1 MVALA
6 AFVNV
11 NLETTTLKQDMT
23 DSGSGIVE
31 ETPVLKIKATGVID
45 RPYGTADNTF
55 ANAAQF
61 PPIYLIAAENIPV
74 NSTVVH
80 VQQAIDPLNLDTY
93 YDQLGV
99 LDIGI
104 SASLSLTNGTTE
116 YYNSF
121 APHTTIVAYDAGAN
135 TISLNNPTVAS
146 IPVGATI
153 TLAASFSGPPIV
165 QNEMDYRA
173 DADPRFNY
181 IKHFSPQGF
190 GYQNGYLIGDGTA
203 PNGLPTGAG
212 ITFPTQPNLGDYF
225 LRTDYLPNILY
236 RYDGNLWVRIG
247 VNARALP
254 GPASSETLMGSFI
267 NNTQT
272 VTLTDGTTMPQQQPL
287 SSILKL
293 KVD

>member
-1 MVALA
+1 
-6 AFVNV
+6 
-11 NLETTTLKQDMT
+11 
-23 DSGSGIVE
+23 
-31 ETPVLKIKATGVID
+31 VI
-45 RPYGTADNTF
+45 
-55 ANAAQF
+55 Q
-61 PPIYLIAAENIPV
+61 
-74 NSTVVH
+74 

-104 SASLSLTNGTTE
+104 NASLSLTSGATT

-121 APHTTIVAYDAGAN
+121 APNTTIVDYDAAAN
-135 TISLNNPTVAS
+135 TITLNNATIAS

-153 TLAASFSGPPIV
+153 TLAATFTGEPIV

-181 IKHFSPQGF
+181 IKKFTPQGF
-190 GYQNGYLIGDGTA
+190 GYTNGYLIGDGTA

-254 GPASSETLMGSFI
+254 GPASSQTLMGSFI
-267 NNTQT
+267 NNTDT